1 MNRFIKSICLLE
13 LQSML
18 ICRRIYNKNTLNIS
32 IKEQL
37 IRALIQTNSF
47 RSELILRVKFYC
59 NDFKFNYIMLYLASL
74 ILKPFYIFYTIIN
87 RTVINRHSQMNI
99 KIFKISNINDATLY
113 LSKII
118 KEKNFE
124 K

>member
-1 MNRFIKSICLLE
+1 
-13 LQSML
+13 
-18 ICRRIYNKNTLNIS
+18 
-32 IKEQL
+32 
-37 IRALIQTNSF
+37 
-47 RSELILRVKFYC
+47 
-59 NDFKFNYIMLYLASL
+59 MLYLASL